1 MTPEIEIINE
11 ELQNSLVGRM
21 NIKKPSSCVGDGA
34 SEMATLTKQTSE
46 DCPVS
51 DLMEILD
58 NDLFN
63 PR

>member
-11 ELQNSLVGRM
+11 ELQNSLVERM
-21 NIKKPSSCVGDGA
+21 NIKKTSSVGDGA
-34 SEMATLTKQTSE
+34 SEMATVTKQTL